1 MPDALASNSDSGGDA
16 LRPDTGTGGDDA
28 LARKLTDLEH
38 SSADKMK
45 PLYAQQ
51 ERLNSQPNPTPPT
64 PPQRAGQPPQQQ
76 IDPTGWIMAA
86 SLLGALGGAMG
97 RRHVTNGLAA
107 FTGALEGMK
116 EGNQQKFENDAKTW
130 EMQNKQTEQFFK
142 DSMETYRA
150 QLERKDLD
158 ARQIA
163 TAISIAARSK
173 HDDYM
178 SAVADEA
185 AKQNDIGLIAA
196 VVDGQQGAVA
206 QFLSERD
213 KLKQAYQY
221 QQQKL
226 GLQTREQD
234 RKDRLTADSLIS
246 PEDAKLAAG
255 VYLKTGSTDLMA
267 RFGRGAQGPQNNKLI
282 VDALVEMGAT
292 PDQVAQA
299 KAHQRALMSEA
310 STTGTQVANLDLIVK
325 NAQQAIP
332 AALQA
337 SEALPRGKFV
347 PLNKLWQ
354 EGQASISDPALKKF
368 AVDNF
373 QLAELWAR
381 AMNPKGVMRLE
392 DRNQALEMLGTASS
406 PEAYRVAVAELKNFL
421 DRELSVSRGTMEGI
435 GAPPKAADPYA
446 GWSAGGG
453 AAPAGAPTPAVQS
466 GQPVKVNS
474 PEEARKLPPGTK
486 IILPDGRTGVVPGG

>member
-16 LRPDTGTGGDDA
+16 LRPDAVTGGDDA

-51 ERLNSQPNPTPPT
+51 ERLNAQPNPTPPT
-64 PPQRAGQPPQQQ
+64 PPRGAGQPPQQQ

-142 DSMETYRA
+142 DNMETYRA

-196 VVDGQQGAVA
+196 VVDGQQGAVT
-206 QFLSERD
+206 QFLAERD

-221 QQQKL
+221 QQQKIK
-226 GLQTREQD
+226 LQTREQD
-234 RKDRLTADSLIS
+234 RKDKLTADSLIS
-246 PEDAKLAAG
+246 PEDAQLAAG

-282 VDALVEMGAT
+282 VDALVQMGAS
-292 PDQVAQA
+292 PEQVAQA
-299 KAHQRALMSEA
+299 KAHQAALTSEA
-310 STTGTQVANLDLIVK
+310 RTTGGRVANLDLIVK
-325 NAQQAIP
+325 NAEQAIP

-347 PLNKLWQ
+347 PLNELWQ
-354 EGQASISDPALKKF
+354 KGQESISDPVLKKF

-381 AMNPKGVMRLE
+381 AMNPQGVMRE
-392 DRNQALEMLGTASS
+392 GDRAYALQMLGTATG
-406 PEAYRVAVAELKNFL
+406 PEAYRAAVAEIKRQL
-421 DRELSVSRGTMEGI
+421 DRELSVSRETMEGI
-435 GAPPKAADPYA
+435 GAPAKKADPYA
-446 GWSAGGG
+446 GWSSGGG
-453 AAPAGAPTPAVQS
+453 AAPAGSPAPAPQS
-466 GQPVKVNS
+466 GQPVRVNS